1 MLKIRLSR
9 GWKHKSPFYRIVLT
23 ERTKPVKSWYM
34 KVLWWFD
41 PLHHK
46 TEMDIEAIKEWIGKG
61 AQPSN
66 RVAKLARKFSD
77 DKFFDQ
83 YIVLNERVRK
93 KRDGSDDV
101 EEEETPTEEA
111 APAEEAPAEEEVKE
125 ETPAEPEAP
134 AEEVKEE
141 APAEPETPTE
151 ETPAEEA
158 AE

>member
-9 GWKHKSPFYRIVLT
+9 GWKHKAPFYRIVLT
-23 ERTKPVKSWYM
+23 EHTKPVKSGYM

-46 TEMDIEAIKEWIGKG
+46 TELDIEAVKEWIAKG

-66 RVAKLARKFSD
+66 RVAKLAKAFSGD
-77 DKFFDQ
+77 AFFDK
-83 YIVLNERVRK
+83 YITIIERKRK

-101 EEEETPTEEA
+101 EEEVAEESPVETPTEEA
-111 APAEEAPAEEEVKE
+111 
-125 ETPAEPEAP
+125 TPEAP
-134 AEEVKEE
+134 AAEEVQAEE
-141 APAEPETPTE
+141 QT
-151 ETPAEEA
+151 EEA